1 MARGVN
7 KVILMGHCGQDPQI
21 KELPSGDKLVNI
33 SLATNES
40 WKDRQT
46 GERKERTE
54 WHRVVM
60 FGRLADIGAQYLNK
74 GRQVYVEGNL
84 RTRSWTDN
92 NGQQRYMTEI
102 VAKEMQMLDRNS
114 DVTVPAQQSNATS
127 NRQDTSWDD
136 EYGSI
141 PFGEESFKPSGSTV
155 KNNVDMDDPFDIPF

>member
-114 DVTVPAQQSNATS
+114 DAAAPEQQKSVTKH
-127 NRQDTSWDD
+127 RQDDSWGDD
-136 EYGSI
+136 YGAI
-141 PFGEESFKPSGSTV
+141 PFSEEDFKSSGASV
-155 KNNVDMDDPFDIPF
+155 KDNVDMDDPFGLPF